1 MIARI
6 CAIAMSVGLASGW
19 VHAGLPVSE
28 GERLTYRVSWA
39 VVSGAGEIV
48 VSTHREDTTDGPQLL
63 ITTTTAT
70 RKLAR
75 MLLPFDAE
83 AKSLFD
89 LKTGRLVSLQEK
101 SAQRT
106 KHTEHQVTF
115 DYAAR
120 RATYLG
126 SKSASQ
132 PLVLEM
138 PPGEPTDLIMGLLQT
153 RTWDLRPGDKRDA
166 LVLFTNEF
174 YELTIYHTRDEK
186 VRTPLGTF
194 DTMVLEP
201 RMEKTPPKG
210 MFKRGSTAR
219 VWIARDERRL
229 PVKFEVEFKI
239 GTGTA
244 TLDSYQPPASKPP
257 APTNAKDPGP

>member
-6 CAIAMSVGLASGW
+6 LSLAMCATLSGSW
-19 VHAGLPVSE
+19 VHAGLPVRE

-39 VVSGAGEIV
+39 VVSGAGEIT
-48 VSTHREDTTDGPQLL
+48 VSTQREDSPEGPRLL

-75 MLLPFDAE
+75 LLLPFDAE

-89 LKTGRLVSLQEK
+89 LQTGRLISLQEK
-101 SAQRT
+101 STQRN
-106 KHTEHQVTF
+106 KQSEHQVTF
-115 DYAAR
+115 DHTAR

-138 PPGEPTDLIMGLLQT
+138 PPGDPTDMIMGLLQT
-153 RTWDLRPGDKRDA
+153 RTWDLQPGEKRDA
-166 LVLFTNEF
+166 LVLFTNDF

-244 TLDSYQPPASKPP
+244 TLESYQAAPTPASVPK
-257 APTNAKDPGP
+257 NATDSRP